1 MATTMTKTA
10 MTTTATTMTKYDG
23 DNEDDDSDD
32 DSNDEDSDYDGNHTA
47 TELLPIS
54 DKKNP
59 TDVKRMLG
67 LISLRYMIRSSAQTS
82 TRATIFMAIIDYI

>member
-1 MATTMTKTA
+1 
-10 MTTTATTMTKYDG
+10 MTKYDG

-54 DKKNP
+54 DYFSR
-59 TDVKRMLG
+59 VSSCRVVVWIQM
-67 LISLRYMIRSSAQTS
+67 RARSQSHLPRQP
-82 TRATIFMAIIDYI
+82 RR